1 MIQTCLRRVLTLLLA
16 LIPIFWFAETAS
28 AQVGSARQPNIIVI
42 LADDLGYGDLG
53 VYGGAD
59 IPTPNLDALAAAGI
73 RFTDG
78 YVTCPI
84 CAPSRAA
91 MLTGRYQQRFGF
103 ETNPGPAQ
111 QASDKFGLPRSERTL
126 AERMKEAG
134 YATGMF
140 GKWHLGYKDELQPQ
154 QRGFDEFFGFLSGA
168 HTYMP
173 ERAGGRRGGG
183 YNEGIIRNGKPVE
196 EKEYLTEAFAREA
209 AAFIGKHSGAGASGS
224 STPYFVYLPFNA
236 VHGPME
242 ATQKYRDRFP
252 QIKDDNRR
260 TFAGMLS
267 ALDDAVGRVMAAVKD
282 SGQEDDTLVFFF
294 SDNGGPTPQT
304 TASNL
309 PLRGYKTQVLEGG
322 IRVPFIMKW
331 PRHVPAGKVYAQPVV
346 SMDIHATA
354 LAAAGWNEPVA
365 KHEAKEARP
374 MEGRDLLPYVGAKV
388 EAGESGKTGPHEA
401 LFWRFGN
408 QWAVR
413 KGDWKLVSQG
423 GGSGRRGGNA
433 AAGGAGAGGA
443 GGAGGQL
450 YNLREDIGET
460 NDLAAKMPE
469 KVAELRKAYD
479 EWNAKNIAPMWQRSE
494 RAGDDD
500 DGGAGG
506 ADAGGRR
513 GIPAA
518 QVRTTFESLDTDKDG
533 FLTEAEYAK
542 APPAAARR
550 TFAQI
555 DTNKDGK
562 LSLEE
567 VTAAFAGGEGGQQ
580 RRRPNGGG

>member
-1 MIQTCLRRVLTLLLA
+1 MTTALRNVLLLVTLA
-16 LIPIFWFAETAS
+16 LSAWVPPAAAQPTAS
-28 AQVGSARQPNIIVI
+28 PSQTAKRPPSIIII
-42 LADDLGYGDLG
+42 LADDMGYGDLG
-53 VYGGAD
+53 VYGNKE
-59 IPTPNLDALAAAGI
+59 IPTPNIDALAAAGV

-84 CAPSRAA
+84 CAPTRAA
-91 MLTGRYQQRFGF
+91 LLSGRYQQRFGF

-126 AERMKEAG
+126 AEKMKEAG
-134 YATGMF
+134 YANGMF

-173 ERAGGRRGGG
+173 GEGRGRRGGG
-183 YNEGIIRNGKPVE
+183 YNEGIVRNGKPVE

-209 AAFIGKHSGAGASGS
+209 AAFIGKHSGAGAAGS

-267 ALDDAVGRVMAAVKD
+267 ALDDAVGRVMAAVKE
-282 SGQEDDTLVFFF
+282 SGQEENTLVFFF

-331 PRHVPAGKVYAQPVV
+331 PGHVPAGKVYAQPVV

-354 LAAAGWNEPVA
+354 LAAAGWKEPFATGGA
-365 KHEAKEARP
+365 KNDAKP
-374 MEGRDLLPYVGAKV
+374 LDGRDLLPFVGAKV
-388 EAGESGKTGPHEA
+388 DGAATANAGPHEA
-401 LFWRFGN
+401 LFWRMGN

-423 GGSGRRGGNA
+423 GGGGRRGGN
-433 AAGGAGAGGA
+433 AGGA

-450 YNLREDIGET
+450 FNLREDIGET

-479 EWNAKNIAPMWQRSE
+479 EWNAKNIAPMWRRSE
-494 RAGDDD
+494 GAGDDD
-500 DGGAGG
+500 DGGAAGAGG
-506 ADAGGRR
+506 AGGGRGR
-513 GIPAA
+513 SAA
-518 QVRTTFESLDTDKDG
+518 QVRSTFESLDTDKDG
-533 FLTEAEYAK
+533 FLTEAEYAM
-542 APPAAARR
+542 APPAAAPRS
-550 TFAQI
+550 FAQI
-555 DTNKDGK
+555 DSNKDAK

-567 VTAAFAGGEGGQQ
+567 VTAAFAGGRQQ
-580 RRRPNGGG
+580 RRRPGGI